1 MTSLAWAHLFV
12 LGMPVPPAAMWD
24 LRLFFCVVPLNLD
37 FMTPQLKT
45 KGDIVDCFI
54 AGDPIVYEL
63 VIRDYY
69 DYVLSHVNEYVRD
82 KKTAFIIVGLVF
94 AQLWARRKNLQRGT
108 SMLAHINQQID
119 KTLGPKTMLFY

>member
-1 MTSLAWAHLFV
+1 
-12 LGMPVPPAAMWD
+12 
-24 LRLFFCVVPLNLD
+24 
-37 FMTPQLKT
+37 MTPQLKT

-82 KKTAFIIVGLVF
+82 KKTAFIVVGLVF
-94 AQLWARRKNLQRGT
+94 AQLWARRKTLHRGT
-108 SMLAHINQQID
+108 SMLAHINQQIN
-119 KTLGPKTMLFY
+119 KTLGPKTMLF